1 MFGAPV
7 NLMSPVLIGAFMSS
21 ASAIDPV
28 ARSAARLSI
37 FKRMGPS

>member
-7 NLMSPVLIGAFMSS
+7 NLICELLMGSFMSS

-28 ARSAARLSI
+28 ARSAARLII
-37 FKRMGPS
+37 FKRMDPS

>member
-1 MFGAPV
+1 
-7 NLMSPVLIGAFMSS
+7 LIGAFMSS

-28 ARSAARLSI
+28 AKSTARLKI